1 MLEKLLSMLE
11 VTVEMGGKNII
22 FSLVFIVIGFALI
35 VWAIINIISRSK
47 KKKTFTLIDGKV
59 VNYAVSRNSDGPD
72 SYGIIAE
79 YIVDDVSY
87 LINPTSYSGTTRAK
101 HPIGSIVKVR
111 YNPENPA
118 DAIFDKDGGSV
129 LMLIV
134 GIAFFIAGII
144 MF

>member
-1 MLEKLLSMLE
+1 MLEKMLSMLE

-22 FSLVFIVIGFALI
+22 FSLVFIVIGFSL

-59 VNYAVSRNSDGPD
+59 VDYAVSRNSDGPD
-72 SYGIIAE
+72 SYRIIAE
-79 YIVDDVSY
+79 YIVDGVSY